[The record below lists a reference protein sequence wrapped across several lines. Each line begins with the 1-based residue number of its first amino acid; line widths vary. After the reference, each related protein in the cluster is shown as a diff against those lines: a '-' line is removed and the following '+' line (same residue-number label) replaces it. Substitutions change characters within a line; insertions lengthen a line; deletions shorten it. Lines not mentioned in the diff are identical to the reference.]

1 MKYVDSFGSNY
12 SIKNISMTV
21 ETLLTRQDCE
31 TIFRDYEDFEPVA
44 SAYDGHM
51 TPILKK

>member
-1 MKYVDSFGSNY
+1 MKYVDSFGSSY

-21 ETLLTRQDCE
+21 ETLFTRRDIE
-31 TIFRDYEDFEPVA
+31 TLFLDYEDFEPI
-44 SAYDGHM
+44 SSGYDGHM

>member
-1 MKYVDSFGSNY
+1 
-12 SIKNISMTV
+12 MTV
-21 ETLLTRQDCE
+21 QTLFTKRDKDSEFL
-31 TIFRDYEDFEPVA
+31 DYEDFEPVP

>member
-1 MKYVDSFGSNY
+1 MKYVDSFGTNY

-21 ETLLTRQDCE
+21 EALFTSQDSDTLFQ
-31 TIFRDYEDFEPVA
+31 DYEDFEPIA
-44 SAYDGHM
+44 SVYDGHM